1 MRLHRKGLHFPF
13 QILRF
18 CKKLFFHQP
27 VLPEIEANRCPLAY
41 RRRNRDI
48 NAEVLA
54 YAAAEIK
61 PEPARTA
68 VGSAVASGIA
78 FVKHARQILRRDA
91 YSGVFD
97 TKDFSLGINLY
108 APLAGIFERV

>member
-1 MRLHRKGLHFPF
+1 MT
-13 QILRF
+13 
-18 CKKLFFHQP
+18 
-27 VLPEIEANRCPLAY
+27 
-41 RRRNRDI
+41 
-48 NAEVLA
+48 

-68 VGSAVASGIA
+68 VGSAVAAGIA
-78 FVKHARQILRRDA
+78 FIKHARQILRRDA

-108 APLAGIFERV
+108 APLAGIFERVREQLLDDERKPFFVRNGLNINAVIFEANPAVYKFRGEFFTELLIISSISC